1 MISSSLANV
10 ACVTL
15 GVQVLLNLLN
25 ATLGTS
31 YALDT
36 PFLSCVLED
45 CISSN
50 YDFGTAYGRLRQVW
64 HTSTIQDKLSTY
76 EAQDQKERHE
86 AVVGNQII
94 NPELQPRRVWDLYSN
109 RVVPWWSQ
117 DADDWPRPISHAWI
131 GEKDRVDV
139 WTPINGHEWP
149 VPIPKDASLDLIR
162 IEMLNLGVEYAWLDV
177 LCLRQKGG
185 LKEDLRTEEWKLDVP
200 TIGYIYQDVTVVCY
214 LSGLGLPLNIKAG
227 DLESERSWFRRAW
240 TLQENSAS
248 RTIAGD
254 TLDGPL
260 HAEPIDGDGNY
271 ENEILTRFH
280 QQLRALSAVHDNN
293 EAPFLNPGMFGML
306 LQMQTRVSTNP
317 VDKVAGLAFPLRPR
331 TIAAY
336 HESESLED
344 AWTALVNVMQAGYR
358 GELFFW
364 YPEPGNAGTKWRP
377 SWDQVMSKTLPAD
390 DYSDMTVEW
399 DEETGEDWC
408 KVHCVEKGFVRG
420 LAMGDVEGGH
430 RRGELI
436 VKDAGGIE
444 HTFNITCA
452 HKYSIP
458 EDTYMLLGTNQP
470 TFSQIRAQY
479 WVVGR
484 RLSGGEFE
492 KVSVFEMTDKDR
504 QRLMDLG
511 IAEQHRCILV

>member
-10 ACVTL
+10 PCVTL

-31 YALDT
+31 YTLNT
-36 PFLSCVLED
+36 PFLSSVLED

-50 YDFGTAYGRLRQVW
+50 YDFGTAYGRLRRVW
-64 HTSTIQDKLSTY
+64 HTSTIQEKLSTY
-76 EAQDQKERHE
+76 EAQDQEEREE
-86 AVVGNQII
+86 AVVGNQIV
-94 NPELQPRRVWDLYSN
+94 NPQLPPRRVWDLYSN
-109 RVVPWWSQ
+109 RVVPWWWSR
-117 DADDWPRPISHAWI
+117 DADGWPRPISHAWMD
-131 GEKDRVDV
+131 DRVDV

-149 VPIPKDASLDLIR
+149 VPIPKDASLHLIR

-200 TIGYIYQDVTVVCY
+200 TIGYIYQGVTVVCY
-214 LSGLGLPLNIKAG
+214 LSGLGLPLSIKAG

-248 RTIAGD
+248 RIIAGH

-260 HAEPIDGDGNY
+260 QAEPIDENGNY

-280 QQLRALSAVHDNN
+280 QQLRALSAVHGNV
-293 EAPFLNPGMFGML
+293 AQFRTPKMFSML

-317 VDKVAGLAFPLRPR
+317 VDKVAGLAFPLQPR
-331 TIAAY
+331 MIAAY

-344 AWTALVNVMQAGYR
+344 AWTALVTVMREEYR

-377 SWDQVMSKTLPAD
+377 SWDQVMLKNLPAD
-390 DYSDMTVEW
+390 NPSDMTVEW
-399 DEETGEDWC
+399 DVETGEDWC
-408 KVHCVEKGFVRG
+408 KVHYIEKGFVRG
-420 LAMGDVEGGH
+420 LAMGDVEEGH

-436 VKDAGGIE
+436 VKDAGGVE

-452 HKYSIP
+452 HKYPIP
-458 EDTYMLLGTNQP
+458 EDTYTLLGTNQ
-470 TFSQIRAQY
+470 TNFGQIRAQY

-484 RLSGGEFE
+484 RLSGEEFE
-492 KVSVFEMTDKDR
+492 KVSVFETTDKDR